1 LAAENG
7 QTQSV
12 VPSVIP
18 ASPHAASATEL
29 KAQIE
34 AERDGTPFLIYRD
47 GEGRHQLLV
56 LVPDRD
62 RITLGRRS
70 SADLAMSWDEEVSR
84 LHAELARHGDEWTI
98 EDNGLSLNGSFVN
111 GEPLRGHRRLHDGDA
126 IRLGL
131 TAIVFRDPGDRE
143 SRVTTP
149 SADLRKVVQLTEAQ
163 RRVLVALCR
172 PFKDSAAFV
181 TPPPN
186 DQIAGELFLSV
197 DAVKK
202 HMRALFEKFE
212 VQHLPQNEK
221 RARLVERAF
230 AGGFIS
236 DRNL

>member
-1 LAAENG
+1 VATA
-7 QTQSV
+7 V
-12 VPSVIP
+12 P
-18 ASPHAASATEL
+18 ASPHAASAVEL

-34 AERDGTPFLIYRD
+34 AEREGLPFLIFRD
-47 GEGRHQLLV
+47 GDGRHRLLS
-56 LVPDRD
+56 LEAERD
-62 RITLGRRS
+62 RVAMGRRS
-70 SADLAMSWDEEVSR
+70 SADLPLSWDEEVSR
-84 LHAELARHGDEWTI
+84 LHAELVRHGEEWTI
-98 EDNGLSLNGSFVN
+98 EDNGLSMNGSFVN
-111 GEPLRGHRRLHDGDA
+111 GEPVRGHRRLHDGDA
-126 IRLGL
+126 IRLG
-131 TAIVFRDPGDRE
+131 ASVVVFRNPGDRE

-149 SADLRKVVQLTEAQ
+149 SADLRKVVELTEAQ

-186 DQIAGELFLSV
+186 DQIARELFLSV

-202 HMRALFEKFE
+202 HMRSLFEKFE